1 MKSKINRYMPNA
13 IKALL
18 DFFSPIFRKYNKNL
32 RNGFIILVLLALLLS
47 LGIASPILYDLH
59 SNTEELYDLH
69 SNTEEQNLLHF
80 IIEYSL
86 AVITIFSLF
95 LCFIAG
101 LVTIRVYFEVKYQT
115 YNLRDYLREITSI
128 LLHSDEDDVI
138 LIITPTIFFGEETLF
153 EQIQEY
159 RNLLIKKNNLYL
171 TSLKFEYNFSSFI
184 EVALTKT
191 KEVLCKISDEKNTP
205 INCYENDIVRYH
217 YDTWEEYESN
227 NPSQIQNQINLLLA
241 YMKELQK
248 NNAKIITIKKEMY
261 INKTINES
269 YNESE
274 GFFAVANFNKGYYY
288 LGNFIHK
295 RKDVFFYGTSFK
307 NKHIKRQ
314 MIDMLFSILKE
325 NVYMQDEVKTVDNY
339 KEDVYQKLEL

>member
-1 MKSKINRYMPNA
+1 MKSKINRYMPNN

-32 RNGFIILVLLALLLS
+32 RNGFVILVILALLLS
-47 LGIASPILYDLH
+47 LGIASPII
-59 SNTEELYDLH
+59 YDLH
-69 SNTEEQNLLHF
+69 SNTEEQSLLHLV
-80 IIEYSL
+80 IEYSL

-101 LVTIRVYFEVKYQT
+101 LVTVRIYFEVKYQT

-128 LLHSDEDDVI
+128 LLHSDEDDII

-159 RNLLIKKNNLYL
+159 RNLLIKQKNLYI
-171 TSLKFEYNFSSFI
+171 TSLKFGFNFSSFI
-184 EVALTKT
+184 EVAYTKT
-191 KEVLCKISDEKNTP
+191 KEVLCKIDDEKTIP

-227 NPSQIQNQINLLLA
+227 NPSQIQIQINSLLA
-241 YMKELQK
+241 YMKELQE
-248 NNAKIITIKKEMY
+248 NNAKIIPIKKEMY
-261 INKTINES
+261 INKTINEP

-307 NKHIKRQ
+307 NEHIKRQ
-314 MIDMLFSILKE
+314 MIDMLFSILKD
-325 NVYMQDEVKTVDNY
+325 NVYMQEIVETVDKY
-339 KEDVYQKLEL
+339 KIEVYQKLAIEIPK